1 MNILHVLDGL
11 HAAGIEKQAYE
22 IINHFPKKN
31 NKNYLF
37 NTSPEIK
44 DLSKDFN
51 KLLLKKKLKK
61 IYELKIKSS
70 LFLVFSI
77 FRFCRKNKINS
88 LIIYPCNKKMLFVIL
103 GAKLAR
109 ANNIFI
115 SVQNVINTD
124 KRSEIIKIK
133 IIFKLFK
140 FLDTFF
146 VPASNSILNSLIKFK
161 INNNKI
167 SLIHNSCDIN
177 QIRKISSLSR
187 SANKSKSKNIIMVAR
202 LDKIKDQETLLKAFA
217 KLSYPNW
224 ELKIVGQGTKLNY
237 LRDLS
242 SSLALN
248 PDKIFVGQSM
258 NIPKLLG
265 EAEIFAFSTTESE
278 GFGIVLIEA
287 MAANL
292 PIIASDVSACR
303 EVLLEGKA
311 GLLVSPRDIKSWT
324 KNLKKLIEDSSYRI
338 KLTKNLS
345 HLVKIYDSK
354 EISLQWEN
362 LLKRELNNSEIN

>member
-1 MNILHVLDGL
+1 MNILHILDGL

-22 IINHFPKKN
+22 IINNFPTKY

-37 NTSPEIK
+37 NISPEIK

-51 KLLLKKKLKK
+51 NLILKNKLKK
-61 IYELKIKSS
+61 IEELKIKSS

-77 FRFCRKNKINS
+77 FRFCIKYKIDS
-88 LIIYPCNKKMLFVIL
+88 LIIYPCNKKILFVVL

-115 SVQNVINTD
+115 SVQNVINTN
-124 KRSEIIKIK
+124 KRIEIIKLK
-133 IIFKLFK
+133 ILFKIFK
-140 FLDTFF
+140 FLGTFL
-146 VPASNSILNSLIKFK
+146 VPSSKSIFDSLTKLK
-161 INNNKI
+161 INNTKMSI
-167 SLIHNSCDIN
+167 IYNSCDIN
-177 QIRKISSLSR
+177 QIKKISALSR
-187 SANKSKSKNIIMVAR
+187 TTKKSKLKNIVMVAR
-202 LDKIKDQETLLKAFA
+202 LDKIKNQETLLKAFS
-217 KLSYPNW
+217 KLNYPNW
-224 ELKIVGQGTKLNY
+224 KLKIVGKGPKLNS

-248 PDKIFVGQSM
+248 PDEIFIGQSM
-258 NIPKLLG
+258 NVPKLLG

-303 EVLLEGKA
+303 EILLEGKA
-311 GLLVSPRDIKSWT
+311 GLLVKPRSIKSWE
-324 KNLKKLIEDSSYRI
+324 KSLKKLIEDSSYRV

-345 HLVKIYDSK
+345 EFV
-354 EISLQWEN
+354 
-362 LLKRELNNSEIN
+362 